1 MLVPCTSTNC
11 CPRTPALASQPL
23 TPRQTRLLNGT
34 PELSA
39 NQGGAGVL
47 MEESPDFAYDSKDAR
62 RAQRERL
69 QK

>member
-1 MLVPCTSTNC
+1 MLRAVHLTATAIHPSL
-11 CPRTPALASQPL
+11 ALQPL
-23 TPRQTRLLNGT
+23 TPRQTRLLHGT

-39 NQGGAGVL
+39 NQGGSGVL
-47 MEESPDFAYDSKDAR
+47 MEESPDSAYDSKDAR

>member
-1 MLVPCTSTNC
+1 MSTQL
-11 CPRTPALASQPL
+11 TLPALALPFHAQPL

-39 NQGGAGVL
+39 NQGGSGVL
-47 MEESPDFAYDSKDAR
+47 MEESPDFSYDSKDAR
-62 RAQRERL
+62 RAQKERL

>member
-1 MLVPCTSTNC
+1 MFPMQS
-11 CPRTPALASQPL
+11 L

-39 NQGGAGVL
+39 NQAGSGVL
-47 MEESPDFAYDSKDAR
+47 MEESPDFSYDSKDAR
-62 RAQRERL
+62 RAQKERL